1 MKKIKFALVGCGRI
15 SRKHIE
21 SINELK
27 NAELIAVCDIDYK
40 KAELVS
46 KQFPLVNSY
55 DNYNSM
61 LENETIDV
69 VSILTPSGLHPKHTI
84 DIVKKY
90 KKHIVCEKPMALK
103 LEDADEMIRVCDENR
118 VRLFVVKQNRF
129 NIPVIKLREAID
141 SGKFGKIVMGT
152 VRVRWSRNQQYYDRD
167 PWRGTWEFDG
177 GVISNQASHHVDL
190 LEWMLGEPVSVFA
203 KTDTFLSD
211 IEVDD
216 TALAILKFK
225 NGALGII
232 EATTATRPTDLEGSI
247 SVLGENGTVVISGFA
262 VNEMQTWNFSNE
274 TPDEQQKILANYR
287 ENPPDVYGF
296 GHIRYLENVID
307 CIINDKS
314 ALVDGL
320 EGRKS
325 LELINAIYESA
336 ETGKEIFMKFTPRKS
351 KLGFKNGSK

>member
-1 MKKIKFALVGCGRI
+1 MNKIKFALVGCGRI

-21 SINELK
+21 ALHELD
-27 NAELIAVCDIDYK
+27 NAELVAVCDVVYE
-40 KAELVS
+40 KAQKVS
-46 KQFPLVNSY
+46 EQFPAIISY
-55 DNYNSM
+55 DNYNTM
-61 LENETIDV
+61 LQNEEVDV
-69 VSILTPSGLHPKHTI
+69 VTILTPSGMHPENAI
-84 DIVKKY
+84 DIVRKY

-103 LEDADEMIRVCDENR
+103 LEDADEMIRICDENR

-129 NIPVIKLREAID
+129 NIPVIKLREALE
-141 SGKFGKIVMGT
+141 SGKFGKIVLGT
-152 VRVRWSRNQQYYDRD
+152 VRVRWSRDQKYYDRD
-167 PWRGTWEFDG
+167 DWRGTWELDG

-225 NGALGII
+225 SGALGII

-247 SVLGENGTVVISGFA
+247 SMLGENGTVVISGFA
-262 VNEMQTWNFSNE
+262 VNEMVTWNFLDES
-274 TPDEQQKILANYR
+274 DEQQAKILSEYK

-296 GHIRYLENVID
+296 GHKRYLENVID
-307 CIINDKS
+307 SILNDKS

-325 LELINAIYESA
+325 LELINAMYESA
-336 ETGKEIFMKFTPRKS
+336 ETGKEVLLKFTPRKS
-351 KLGFKNGSK
+351 KLGFKNGLK